1 MRLLVTGASGLLG
14 LNLSLLAQDLGYEV
28 VGFVHSHPLQGVP
41 FDVRVVDLLDSPSAL
56 KAVKE
61 SRPDGI
67 IHCAALADLGKAE
80 KSPSLA
86 QALNVDVPGMIAE
99 TAFDWNIPLIHI
111 STDAVFD
118 GRMGGYIETDPP
130 NPLSVYARTKL
141 AGERIVQERNPDALI
156 ARVVFYGWSLSGK
169 RSLSEFFYNH
179 LKDGQPVK
187 GFIDTLFS
195 PLYVEDLGEI
205 LLRMMRKKLKGLYH
219 VVSPECL
226 SKYDFGIRIA
236 ERFGFDPGLIEPV
249 KMREIQREAPRS
261 LNLTLEPN
269 KLQTDLGIRLPSIEE
284 GIDRFYK
291 RWEQGYHLKL
301 QAFSK

>member
-1 MRLLVTGASGLLG
+1 MLITGASGLLG
-14 LNLSLLAQDLGYEV
+14 LNLSLLAQDLGHEV
-28 VGFVHSHPLQGVP
+28 VGFVHSHPLQGTP
-41 FDVRVVDLLDSPSAL
+41 FSIRVVDLLDTPSAL
-56 KAVKE
+56 KAVEE
-61 SRPDGI
+61 SKPDAI

-80 KSPSLA
+80 ESPSLA
-86 QALNVDVPGMIAE
+86 QELNVDVPGMISEA
-99 TAFDWNIPLIHI
+99 ASNWNIPLIHI

-118 GRMGGYIETDPP
+118 GKMGGYIETDPP

-156 ARVVFYGWSLSGK
+156 ARVVFYGWSLSGQ

-187 GFIDTLFS
+187 GFTDTLFS
-195 PLYVEDLGEI
+195 PLYVEDLGRI
-205 LLRMMRKKLKGLYH
+205 LLRMLKKKLKGIYH

-249 KMREIQREAPRS
+249 KMREIKREAPRS
-261 LNLTLEPN
+261 LNLTLAPG
-269 KLQTDLGIRLPSIEE
+269 KLQADLGISLPSIEA
-284 GIDRFYK
+284 GIDRFYE
-291 RWEQGYHLKL
+291 RWEQGYHLRL
-301 QAFSK
+301 QAFSN

>member
-1 MRLLVTGASGLLG
+1 MRLLITGASGLLG

-28 VGFVHSHPLQGVP
+28 VGFVNSHPLQSTP
-41 FDVRVVDLLDSPSAL
+41 FAVRVVDLLDTTCAL
-56 KAVKE
+56 NALEE
-61 SRPDGI
+61 SKPDGI

-80 KSPSLA
+80 RSPSLA
-86 QALNVDVPGMIAE
+86 QALNVDVPGMISEA
-99 TAFDWNIPLIHI
+99 ASNWNIPLIHI

-118 GRMGGYIETDPP
+118 GKMGGYIETDPP

-156 ARVVFYGWSLSGK
+156 ARVVFYGWSLTGK

-205 LLRMMRKKLKGLYH
+205 LLGMLKKKLTGLYH

-236 ERFGFDPGLIEPV
+236 ERFGFDPGLIEPA
-249 KMREIQREAPRS
+249 KMREMKREAPRS
-261 LNLTLEPN
+261 LNLALSPG
-269 KLQTDLGIRLPSIEE
+269 KLQADLPIRLPSIED
-284 GIDRFYK
+284 GIDRYYK
-291 RWEQGYHLKL
+291 RWEQGYHLRL
-301 QAFSK
+301 QVFSN